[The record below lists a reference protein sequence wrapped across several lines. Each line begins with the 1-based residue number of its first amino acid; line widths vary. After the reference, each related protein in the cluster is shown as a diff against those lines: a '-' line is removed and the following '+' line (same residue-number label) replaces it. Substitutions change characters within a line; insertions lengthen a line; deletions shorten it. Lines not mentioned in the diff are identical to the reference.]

1 VSAGGEK
8 AIERPVAAPFGTMRD
23 WLREP
28 STLVAAALILIGIM
42 FIYAEGLSASRV
54 YWTGHTTVGTIR
66 GGLVYYHV
74 HGELYTIVTDKAPT
88 RPTPVTVYYEPS
100 DPSQALLYRSA
111 NRWVEGGGI
120 VVWFVAAAACLIVAP
135 VRRRRNRRR
144 GDSEPDWARTYLV
157 RHPPQQ

>member
-1 VSAGGEK
+1 VSGGDEK
-8 AIERPVAAPFGTMRD
+8 AIERPVAALFGTMRD

-28 STLVAAALILIGIM
+28 STLVAAALILIGFM

-74 HGELYTIVTDKAPT
+74 HGELYTIVTEKAPT

-100 DPSQALLYRSA
+100 DPSQALLYRSS

-144 GDSEPDWARTYLV
+144 GDSEPDWARTYLTQ
-157 RHPPQQ
+157 HPRQH